1 MTGAYNNKTEA
12 STEYMSAEIM
22 GGLGNHLFQIAAVLA
37 FHKHLKEKKQIVFK
51 KAENLP
57 NLHNLPRKT
66 FWDTLFKNKFTI
78 LEPEVYDRLFH
89 LNIGERHAHIYTQ
102 PFDYCPHSFKLCGYY
117 QSFNYS
123 TDDIRQQMI
132 TLLNSNKELIDI
144 VKTKYAEIKQ
154 TLDAT
159 DDDMV
164 SIHIR
169 RTDFIYLQTFNYIL
183 QFDYYTDALKIV
195 NRKKLVIFS
204 DDIEW
209 CRQNISTTLFPYEAI
224 YFVDTNN
231 VEIEFLLMS
240 LFKHNIIANST
251 FSVWASF
258 ISQHKD
264 KIIIAPKNW
273 YGPTGPKEWQE
284 VYHKYIT
291 HII

>member
-1 MTGAYNNKTEA
+1 MVNKTENA
-12 STEYMSAEIM
+12 VKYMSAEIM

-37 FHKHLKEKKQIVFK
+37 FQKHLQEKKQIVFK

-57 NLHNLPRKT
+57 NIHNLHRKT
-66 FWDTLFKNKFTI
+66 FWDTLFKDQFTI
-78 LEPEVYDRLFH
+78 IEPDEYDKLFE

-132 TLLNSNKELIDI
+132 ALLNSNKELIDT
-144 VKTKYAEIKQ
+144 VKTKYEEIKQ
-154 TLDAT
+154 TLGAT
-159 DDDMV
+159 DDEMV
-164 SIHIR
+164 SVHIR

-183 QFDYYTDALKIV
+183 QFDYYTQALNIINK
-195 NRKKLVIFS
+195 KKLVIFS

-209 CRQNISTTLFPYEAI
+209 CKENITPALYPYEAI
-224 YFVDTNN
+224 YFVDINN
-231 VEIEFLLMS
+231 VEKEFLLMS
-240 LFKHNIIANST
+240 MIKHNVIANST
-251 FSVWASF
+251 FSTWASF
-258 ISQHKD
+258 ISQHED

-273 YGPTGPKEWQE
+273 YGPTGPTEWQE

-291 HII
+291 YII